1 MRRIIDGFFSTLGLI
16 SRIPLGRHARA
27 DFSLVGVFIPVV
39 GLIVASIDI
48 GLYALSSR
56 VLRDPALTAIIL
68 ITVQYLLFNLFHF
81 DGFVDTM
88 DAVFVGGGAEGRR
101 RVLKDVHA
109 GSFGLFF
116 AVIYLAAKLH
126 LLSRGLSS
134 SPADEPAAWVLLSF
148 PLSGRIAAVLLAAF
162 LRPAKPGGLAAAMG
176 RPSAATVALGT
187 VLGLS
192 PFVALCLAGLLP
204 APLLGCFAA
213 ALIGFAA
220 AALIYRYRFGGAT
233 GDGLGFAVETAELAH
248 LALFFALSA
257 QAAQAA

>member
-16 SRIPLGRHARA
+16 SRIPLGRLARA

-39 GLIVASIDI
+39 GLIVAAIDI
-48 GLYALSSR
+48 GLYALAGR
-56 VLRDPALTAIIL
+56 VLRDPALTAIL
-68 ITVQYLLFNLFHF
+68 LVTVQYLLFNLFHF

-88 DAVFVGGGAEGRR
+88 DAVFVGGGAERR
-101 RVLKDVHA
+101 RGVLKDIHA

-134 SPADEPAAWVLLSF
+134 SPADEPAAWILLSF
-148 PLSGRIAAVLLAAF
+148 PLSGRIAAVLLAGF
-162 LRPAKPGGLAAAMG
+162 LPPAKPDGLSAAMG
-176 RPSAATVALGT
+176 RPSAVTVVLGT
-187 VLGLS
+187 VLGLA
-192 PFVALCLAGLLP
+192 PFAALSVAGLVP
-204 APLLGCFAA
+204 ARLLWCFAA
-213 ALIGFAA
+213 APVGFAA

-248 LALFFALSA
+248 LALFLAP
-257 QAAQAA
+257 AA